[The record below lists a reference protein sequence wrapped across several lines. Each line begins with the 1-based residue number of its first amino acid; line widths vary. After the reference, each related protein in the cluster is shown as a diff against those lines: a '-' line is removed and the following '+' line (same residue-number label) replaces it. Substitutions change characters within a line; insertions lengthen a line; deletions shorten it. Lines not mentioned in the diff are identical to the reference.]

1 VKLAL
6 ARWRAAPDAPPPS
19 HRPGALA
26 ARVLADLRAEREADG
41 AAGLT
46 ARLPNGVRVTIDER
60 VDRQFLMHT
69 VSVKVAATACGPA
82 MRGSARVRQTGWL
95 RSTGIDA
102 VAVPGCDPGFV
113 DAVAALVAE
122 PSLADALRCSRRT
135 LQTSFQRVADV
146 TPVGYLR
153 TIRLNAVRRLLRTTP
168 VQQLGV
174 GEAAASWGFTHLGYF
189 AREYRDLFGE
199 LPSQTTRPE

>member
-1 VKLAL
+1 MKAAL
-6 ARWRAAPDAPPPS
+6 ARWRAAPDAPPPG
-19 HRPGALA
+19 HRPGAIA

-46 ARLPNGVRVTIDER
+46 ARLPNGVRVTIGER
-60 VDRQFLMHT
+60 VERQFLMHT

-82 MRGSARVRQTGWL
+82 VQGSARARQTGWL

-122 PSLADALRCSRRT
+122 PSLADALRPLHLTDCTIDARDGRWTLAIVPFGGSEVVNRMPSFRRY
-135 LQTSFQRVADV
+135 V
-146 TPVGYLR
+146 
-153 TIRLNAVRRLLRTTP
+153 RLT
-168 VQQLGV
+168 
-174 GEAAASWGFTHLGYF
+174 GEQAAALSAACLAFETALRRILHG
-189 AREYRDLFGE
+189 
-199 LPSQTTRPE
+199 